1 MDSYVVFDIE
11 TTGFNSVNDR
21 IIEIGAVR
29 VVEGEIKETFSEFCQ
44 SRATNSI

>member
-29 VVEGEIKETFSEFCQ
+29 VVEGEIKETGD
-44 SRATNSI
+44 RRWKDYAG